1 MISEL
6 RSLHDKEKSLLMEEN
21 KKLSVELERSV
32 EVSTRL
38 QSDRRNLEEEYSD
51 LQVYNDSIYLYI
63 KGKMLIVIIDYLS
76 SNYHFI
82 NVP

>member
-51 LQVYNDSIYLYI
+51 LQV
-63 KGKMLIVIIDYLS
+63 
-76 SNYHFI
+76 F
-82 NVP
+82 

>member
-21 KKLSVELERSV
+21 KKLSSELERSV
-32 EVSTRL
+32 EISTRL

-51 LQVYNDSIYLYI
+51 LQVY
-63 KGKMLIVIIDYLS
+63 
-76 SNYHFI
+76 
-82 NVP
+82 

>member
-21 KKLSVELERSV
+21 KKLSSELERSV
-32 EVSTRL
+32 EISTRL

-51 LQVYNDSIYLYI
+51 LQVYRHFVI
-63 KGKMLIVIIDYLS
+63 GKDWPNHIID
-76 SNYHFI
+76 
-82 NVP
+82 